1 MNYTIS
7 SAFVRSEPQRA
18 YPFGEFLGRGS
29 VNYFNNRIPRDKNNP
44 TKVSDVTISN
54 ENGIAFFKADR
65 ELSVDAI
72 RAIANALSEIADKA
86 QEAHDDLIKVN
97 VSGLLD
103 KR

>member
-7 SAFVRSEPQRA
+7 SALVKSDPQSA
-18 YPFGEFLGRGS
+18 YPNGEFVGRGTVS
-29 VNYFNNRIPRDKNNP
+29 YFNNSSPRDKFNP
-44 TKVSDVTISN
+44 TKVAGIAVSN
-54 ENGIAFFKADR
+54 ENGIEFFKADR